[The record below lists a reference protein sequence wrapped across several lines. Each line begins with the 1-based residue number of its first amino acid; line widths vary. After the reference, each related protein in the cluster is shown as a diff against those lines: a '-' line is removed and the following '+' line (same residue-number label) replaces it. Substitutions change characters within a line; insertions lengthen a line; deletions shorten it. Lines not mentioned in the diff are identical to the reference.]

1 MKYHLVTLGCQMNK
15 SDSERMR
22 TVIDR
27 MGYRWTDR
35 EEEAD
40 LLGILACSVRE
51 KAIHRVYTRIHKWN
65 QMKDQRSLLT
75 FVSGCVLPADKIKF
89 LKLFDFVFTMNEL
102 PQFSDMV
109 RQYGIVTPAGLD
121 AGAIAAEID
130 SAAAAGSDVGSLVS
144 VESMTSDR
152 RAAMDGLWRVP
163 ATPVSTFE
171 AYVPIQNGCDKFC
184 TFCAV
189 PYTRGREV
197 SRPSKDI
204 LAEVNSLVSGGYK
217 SITLLGQNVNSYGL
231 DRPGAEISFAEL
243 LEQIGKIGGGRREP
257 FWLYFTS
264 PHPRD
269 MGDDVIDVI
278 SQYPCLGKWIHLPL
292 QSGDNRV
299 LRRMNRQHSVAS
311 YRRIVQSIRDR
322 LPDAT
327 LFTDIIVGFTG
338 ETEAE
343 FENTRLAFDEFDY
356 DMAYI
361 ALYSPRPGA
370 ASSRWVDDVPLDVK
384 RERLHI
390 LNDLLEE
397 RAVRAHQ
404 RLIGRTVPVL
414 VTHYDDRNDVLMG
427 QTEGRLK
434 IRLESRDRELVG
446 MFIDVT
452 VTSIAG
458 LALGGEMALQ
468 ATAS

>member
-1 MKYHLVTLGCQMNK
+1 MNK
-15 SDSERMR
+15 SDSERVR

-27 MGYRWTDR
+27 MGYAWTDS
-35 EEEAD
+35 EEDAG

-51 KAIHRVYTRIHKWN
+51 KAIHRVYTRIHRWN
-65 QMKDQRSLLT
+65 QWKDHRNLLT
-75 FVSGCVLPADKIKF
+75 FVSGCVLPADKVKF

-102 PQFSDMV
+102 PQFPDLV
-109 RQYGIVTPAGLD
+109 RQYGIVTPPLQETGDLD
-121 AGAIAAEID
+121 AVAD
-130 SAAAAGSDVGSLVS
+130 PVSSTGSDNGSLVS
-144 VESMTSDR
+144 VDSMISDR
-152 RAAMDGLWRVP
+152 RAVMDGLWRVP
-163 ATPVSTFE
+163 ATPVSSFE

-197 SRPSKDI
+197 SRPSRDI
-204 LAEVNSLVSGGYK
+204 LEEINSLVARGYK
-217 SITLLGQNVNSYGL
+217 SVTLLGQNVNSYGQ
-231 DRPGAEISFAEL
+231 DKPGVEISFANL
-243 LEQIGKIGGGRREP
+243 LEQIGEIGASHDDP

-269 MGDDVIDVI
+269 MCDDVLDVM
-278 SQYPCLGKWIHLPL
+278 SRYPCLGNWIHLPL
-292 QSGDNRV
+292 QSGDDRV
-299 LRRMNRQHSVAS
+299 LRRMNRQHSVAA
-311 YRRIVQSIRDR
+311 YRKIVHSIRER

-338 ETEAE
+338 ETDAE
-343 FENTRLAFDEFDY
+343 FENTRLAFEEFDY

-370 ASSRWVDDVPLDVK
+370 ASSRWADDVPLEVK

-390 LNDLLEE
+390 LNDLLEV

-404 RLIGRTVPVL
+404 RLIGNTVPVL
-414 VTHYDDRNDVLMG
+414 VTHLDEKNGALMG
-427 QTEGRLK
+427 MMEGRIK
-434 IRLESRDRELVG
+434 IRLNSRDNELVG
-446 MFIDVT
+446 TFVDVT

-458 LALGGEMALQ
+458 LALAGKVAIGEAVL
-468 ATAS
+468 ASHMH